1 MRQVLVGKGSGLD
14 MPVEMTSCRDSIHKG
29 SETSAAGEYVY
40 SGFVVV
46 VVVVV
51 VVQIAFVAFDSFVHS
66 LFLVAW

>member
-1 MRQVLVGKGSGLD
+1 M
-14 MPVEMTSCRDSIHKG
+14 EMSPCRDSIHKG

>member
-29 SETSAAGEYVY
+29 SETSAVGEHVY

-46 VVVVV
+46 VVAVL
-51 VVQIAFVAFDSFVHS
+51 IAFVAFDSFFHS
-66 LFLVAW
+66 LFLVVW